1 VPKKPLT
8 ADALWALPRVGA
20 PVPSPDGN
28 RALVPVTT
36 YDLEEN
42 EGTTRL
48 WLVPVGDDG
57 EARPLTTAD
66 ASSGRPAWSPDG
78 TRILFT
84 RKPAGDDAVPQVW
97 VMPVDGGEPECVTDV
112 PLGAADP
119 KWFPDG
125 ERFAFVSDVFRDAP
139 TLEKAAQEKK
149 ERADDPMKAHVTE
162 DRFFRFWDHWL
173 TGEKYRHIFAMDLG
187 AREPVDLT
195 PDMFVHF
202 GLMEASGLY
211 EIAPDGR
218 EIAFSGVKTE
228 PPHDEVIS
236 GTFLIPLPTKIAPGM
251 KTPKRVEITEHLDTN
266 GFSPVY
272 SPDGNTIVYGVQR
285 EKHFYGDKVRL
296 VARDRKSG
304 REKVLTEAWDRS
316 AGQWKFGADSKT
328 LWLLAEDDA
337 RVGIFTLDLPA
348 ARRAPKKNP
357 PVRVARGGTL
367 GGLEIAGGRVF
378 TNRSTLREPPE
389 AFVLD
394 DGATKG
400 GATKGGATKLRR
412 LTTFTKTAMKD
423 VLLSPV
429 KEIRFE
435 GAEGDTVQMFVLLP
449 PGTKW
454 PKPGQRFTKRPL
466 VHMIHGGPHA
476 VFGDQW
482 HWRWNAQAVAAPGY
496 VVALVHFHGSSSFG
510 QEFTKSILG
519 RWGDQPYEDVMKA
532 TDELVSRKL
541 VDEKRMAVTGGSYGG
556 YLVSWIA
563 SQTDRFACIVNH
575 AGVCDFQTQFASDMT
590 YGRAR
595 SMGGEPWENIE
606 GMDRYNP
613 MRHAAGFRTPMMVI
627 HGEKDYRVP
636 SDQGLAIYSVYKAM
650 KLPARLVVYPDENH
664 WILKPANSL
673 HWYGEFLGWLSRWL
687 RRG

>member
-1 VPKKPLT
+1 MPKKPLT
-8 ADALWALPRVGA
+8 ADAMWKMPRVGS
-20 PVPSPDGN
+20 PVPSPDGS

-36 YDLEEN
+36 YDLDKN

-48 WLVPVGDDG
+48 WLVPVDGDG

-78 TRILFT
+78 TKILFT
-84 RKPAGDDAVPQVW
+84 RKPDGDDAVPQVW
-97 VMPVDGGEPECVTDV
+97 VMPVFGGEPERITDV

-119 KWFPDG
+119 QWFPDG
-125 ERFAFVSDVFRDAP
+125 GRIAFVSNVYRDAA
-139 TLEKAAQEKK
+139 TLALAGAEKK
-149 ERADDPMKAHVTE
+149 KRDEDPMKAHVTE
-162 DRFFRFWDHWL
+162 DRFFRFWDQWL
-173 TGEKYRHIFAMDLG
+173 TGETYRHFFAMDLPG
-187 AREPVDLT
+187 REPVDLT
-195 PDMFVHF
+195 PDMFVHL
-202 GLMEASGLY
+202 GLMEATGLY
-211 EIAPDGR
+211 EIAPDGD
-218 EIAFSGVKTE
+218 EIAFSGIKTG
-228 PPHDEVIS
+228 PPHDELIS
-236 GTFLIPLPTKIAPGM
+236 GVFVLPLPARIGPGM
-251 KTPKRVEITEHLDTN
+251 KAPVLHEITEGYDRN
-266 GFSPVY
+266 AFAPAY
-272 SPDGNTIVYGVQR
+272 SPDGRTIVYGIQR

-316 AGQWKFGADSKT
+316 PAAWRFGDGSKT

-337 RVGIFTLDLPA
+337 RVGVFTLDLPA
-348 ARRAPKKNP
+348 ARRAPRKNP
-357 PVRVARGGTL
+357 PRRIARGGTL
-367 GGLEIAGGRVF
+367 AGLEIAGGRLF

-394 DGATKG
+394 DGAR
-400 GATKGGATKLRR
+400 KLRR
-412 LTTFTKTAMKD
+412 LTTFTKAAMKD

-429 KEIRFE
+429 KEIRFA
-435 GAEGDTVQMFVLLP
+435 GAGGERVQMFVLLP

-454 PKPGQRFTKRPL
+454 PKPGRRWTKRPL
-466 VHMIHGGPHA
+466 VHLIHGGPHA

-496 VVALVHFHGSSSFG
+496 VVALVNFHGSSSFG

-519 RWGDQPYEDVMKA
+519 RWGDQPYEDILRA
-532 TDELVSRKL
+532 TDELVGMKL
-541 VDEKRMAVTGGSYGG
+541 VDDRRVAVTGGSYGG

-575 AGVCDFQTQFASDMT
+575 AGVCDFQTQFASDVT

-595 SMGGEPWENIE
+595 SMGGEPWEDIE

-613 MRHAAGFRTPMMVI
+613 MRHAEGFKTPMMVI
-627 HGEKDYRVP
+627 HGVKDYRVP
-636 SDQGLAIYSVYKAM
+636 YNQGLAIYSVYKAM

-664 WILKPANSL
+664 WILKPKNSL
-673 HWYGEFLGWLSRWL
+673 HWYGEFLGWLARWL
-687 RRG
+687 KKGKK